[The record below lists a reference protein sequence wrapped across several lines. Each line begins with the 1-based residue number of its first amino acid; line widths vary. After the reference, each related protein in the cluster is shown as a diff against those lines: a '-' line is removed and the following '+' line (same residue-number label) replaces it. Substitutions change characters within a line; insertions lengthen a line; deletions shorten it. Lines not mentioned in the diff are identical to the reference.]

1 MSIVNRTLPFLIA
14 ALLVL
19 MSVAPALAQTLT
31 GEERVVD
38 EAGVL
43 SDAHR
48 TEALDAIGQLEE
60 ARNVQMWALF
70 VGTTSG
76 QSITDFAD
84 AVAAENGLGGN
95 DALLV
100 VAIEDRRD
108 SLWVGDLLDDVSNEE
123 IDRILA
129 DEVEPRLSDGS
140 WGAAIAAAAGGLDD
154 ALGGTTE
161 PGSGDG
167 AAPQPTPS
175 GGSGTNPLPLFIMLA
190 LVGGALWLIWNRFQQ
205 GRAAAGENRERTRQ
219 LTP

>member
-76 QSITDFAD
+76 QPITEFAD

-108 SLWVGDLLDDVSNEE
+108 AMWVGDLLDEISDDE
-123 IDRILA
+123 IDTIIA
-129 DEVEPRLSDGS
+129 EEVEPRLADGN
-140 WGAAIAAAAGGLDD
+140 WGAAVAAAADGLDAAAGG
-154 ALGGTTE
+154 TTQPD
-161 PGSGDG
+161 PG
-167 AAPQPTPS
+167 
-175 GGSGTNPLPLFIMLA
+175 
-190 LVGGALWLIWNRFQQ
+190 
-205 GRAAAGENRERTRQ
+205 
-219 LTP
+219 